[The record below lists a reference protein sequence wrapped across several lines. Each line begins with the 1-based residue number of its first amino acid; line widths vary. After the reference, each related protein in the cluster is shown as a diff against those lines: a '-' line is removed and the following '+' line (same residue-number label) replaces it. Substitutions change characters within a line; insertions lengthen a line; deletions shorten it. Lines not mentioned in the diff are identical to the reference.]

1 MPHQIS
7 LLYFALPFL
16 LQKCAPLCMSH
27 HISLSCILLCR
38 SSDWC
43 VRHSDWRVRH
53 FCIIADALCLSS
65 ISQDVG
71 IAFAAAI
78 RAAALGIITG

>member
-16 LQKCAPLCMSH
+16 LQKSAPLCMSH
-27 HISLSCILLCR
+27 HFSLSCILLCR
-38 SSDWC
+38 S
-43 VRHSDWRVRH
+43 SDWRVRH